1 MKRFFIQ
8 STTLTFIVLI
18 LGVVVYTTFLKPFY
32 HILLPFTLIFFYVAT
47 NLVHC
52 YLLKIAV
59 NSGARFSSKYMA
71 INFIKMFSYLL
82 IAIAVALIIAF
93 LAWFFSNIL
102 IYILVSAV
110 LSVIGKPIKN
120 KLLKIKFGKLSIPNS
135 IASAIALII
144 ILTVFFSL
152 FFLSDFV
159 DLILRGNQNSNCT
172 FLYYILDFI
181 TGKVLCIK

>member
-32 HILLPFTLIFFYVAT
+32 HILLPVTLIFFYGAT
-47 NLVHC
+47 NLVHG

-82 IAIAVALIIAF
+82 IAIAVALIFREYAKIFLLNF
-93 LAWFFSNIL
+93 LAGYIIFTSFEVVQFSKFVRKKKNE
-102 IYILVSAV
+102 
-110 LSVIGKPIKN
+110 LS
-120 KLLKIKFGKLSIPNS
+120 
-135 IASAIALII
+135 
-144 ILTVFFSL
+144 
-152 FFLSDFV
+152 
-159 DLILRGNQNSNCT
+159 
-172 FLYYILDFI
+172 
-181 TGKVLCIK
+181 